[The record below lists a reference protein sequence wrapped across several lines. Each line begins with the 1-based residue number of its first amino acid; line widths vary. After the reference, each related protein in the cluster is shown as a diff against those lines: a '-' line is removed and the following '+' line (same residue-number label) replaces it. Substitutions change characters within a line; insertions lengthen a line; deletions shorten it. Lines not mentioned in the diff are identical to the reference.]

1 MERMERVT
9 INSVKRPT
17 LRESIKIDLE
27 TNLKGALALTV
38 DKFAFTIPK
47 ITRFFDVKMQP
58 INKNKNK
65 HRLTLSTSDVNID
78 FIVTI
83 EKKPNSNYLKVMEIR

>member
-1 MERMERVT
+1 MERIT
-9 INSVKRPT
+9 IKPYKRPT

-47 ITRFFDVKMQP
+47 ITRFFDVNMQP
-58 INKNKNK
+58 INENK
-65 HRLTLSTSDVNID
+65 HKLTLSTSDVNID
-78 FIVTI
+78 YVVTV
-83 EKKPNSNYLKVMEIR
+83 ERQPNSNYLKVMEIR

>member
-1 MERMERVT
+1 MERIT
-9 INSVKRPT
+9 IKPIKRPT
-17 LRESIKIDLE
+17 LRESIKIDLD
-27 TNLKGALALTV
+27 TNLKGALVLSV

-58 INKNKNK
+58 INENR

-78 FIVTI
+78 YIVTI
-83 EKKPNSNYLKVMEIR
+83 ERQPNSNYLKVMEIR